1 MKQTISI
8 LIVAA
13 IMSSCGNSAENKAI
27 SDAKEVAAAIKQM
40 KPGGI
45 PATAGG
51 WTMTAKFGGKDW
63 SANYLMPLQASG
75 RIFGDN
81 NGVSISF
88 PYDRREMT
96 LGYKNKFSDHNAVDI
111 FTNDDVA
118 LWGGYVGWQH
128 LATARALAA
137 PAAAP
142 SPAIPVSVAAAE
154 RRDVP
159 IYLTGLGTVQAFNTV
174 TVKTRVDGEL
184 VKVAFTEGQDVKAG
198 DLLAQIDP
206 RPFQATLDQAAAKKV
221 QDEANLANAKLDLQR
236 FSDLATRN
244 FAPKQQVDTQRATV
258 TQLEAQIRGDQ
269 AAIDSAQTQ
278 LDYTTIKSPLTGR
291 TGIRLVDQGNIVHA
305 TDATGLVVVTQ
316 LQPISVVFTLPESEL
331 PSVQAALAAGPVRI
345 YAMDRDSDRQ
355 LAEGTIAVLDNQ
367 ISQTTGTMRL
377 KGTFPNKDGAL
388 WPGEFLN
395 IRLLARTAPNVVT
408 VPSSALQRGP
418 NGYYAYVVKPD
429 STVETRPLKVGQ
441 ISDGAAIVDDGMAA
455 GEQVVT
461 AGQYRLQPGAR
472 VEVNSPAAKG

>member
-1 MKQTISI
+1 MYTPAMDRASLTKRTVLAGRELSLGRRRGPLAILPFTGPAVAPKRPTLRMDLRTELHIAAMTDTLEPFQKPALTQRRYVLAGLSI
-8 LIVAA
+8 LIA
-13 IMSSCGNSAENKAI
+13 
-27 SDAKEVAAAIKQM
+27 
-40 KPGGI
+40 
-45 PATAGG
+45 
-51 WTMTAKFGGKDW
+51 
-63 SANYLMPLQASG
+63 
-75 RIFGDN
+75 
-81 NGVSISF
+81 VS
-88 PYDRREMT
+88 
-96 LGYKNKFSDHNAVDI
+96 
-111 FTNDDVA
+111 
-118 LWGGYVGWQH
+118 GGYVSWQH
-128 LATARALAA
+128 RATAN
-137 PAAAP
+137 AAAASTSSAP
-142 SPAIPVSVAAAE
+142 TPPIPVSVATAE

-206 RPFQATLDQAAAKKV
+206 RPFQATLDQAVAKKV

-236 FSDLATRN
+236 FADLATRN

-258 TQLEAQIRGDQ
+258 TQLEAQIQGDQ

-305 TDATGLVVVTQ
+305 TDTTGLVVVTQ
-316 LQPISVVFTLPESEL
+316 LQPISVIFTLPESDL
-331 PSVQAALAAGPVRI
+331 AAVQSALKAGPVRI
-345 YAMDRDSDRQ
+345 FAMDRDSDRQ

-367 ISQTTGTMRL
+367 IAQATGTIRI

-408 VPSSALQRGP
+408 VPSPALQRGP

-472 VEVNSPAAKG
+472 VAASSPAGKG

>member
-1 MKQTISI
+1 MTDTLELFQKPVRKHGRYLLASLAM
-8 LIVAA
+8 LIAA
-13 IMSSCGNSAENKAI
+13 
-27 SDAKEVAAAIKQM
+27 
-40 KPGGI
+40 
-45 PATAGG
+45 
-51 WTMTAKFGGKDW
+51 
-63 SANYLMPLQASG
+63 
-75 RIFGDN
+75 
-81 NGVSISF
+81 
-88 PYDRREMT
+88 
-96 LGYKNKFSDHNAVDI
+96 
-111 FTNDDVA
+111 
-118 LWGGYVGWQH
+118 WGGYVGWQH
-128 LATARALAA
+128 RATGKIAA
-137 PAAAP
+137 TTASAP
-142 SPAIPVSVAAAE
+142 SPAIPVSIATVE

-159 IYLTGLGTVQAFNTV
+159 IYLTGLGTVQAFNAV

-184 VKVAFTEGQDVKAG
+184 IKVAFTEGQDVKAG

-206 RPFQATLDQAAAKKV
+206 RPFQAAYDQAVAKKV

-258 TQLEAQIRGDQ
+258 AQLAAQIQGDQ
-269 AAIDSAQTQ
+269 AAIDSAKTQ
-278 LDYTTIKSPLTGR
+278 LDYTTITSPITGR

-331 PSVQAALAAGPVRI
+331 TAVQSALKAGPVRI
-345 YAMDRDSDRQ
+345 FAMSRDDNRQ
-355 LAEGTIAVLDNQ
+355 LAEGALAVLDNQ

-377 KGTFPNKDGAL
+377 KGTFPNQDRAL

-395 IRLLARTAPNVVT
+395 IRLLARTEPNVVT
-408 VPSSALQRGP
+408 VPSGALQRGP
-418 NGYYAYVVKPD
+418 DGYYAYVVKPEK
-429 STVETRPLKVGQ
+429 TTETRPLKVGHV
-441 ISDGAAIVDDGMAA
+441 SGGVAIVDDGLAA

>member
-1 MKQTISI
+1 MTDTLEPSQKSAHRHQRY
-8 LIVAA
+8 LIAGLAIVVA
-13 IMSSCGNSAENKAI
+13 
-27 SDAKEVAAAIKQM
+27 
-40 KPGGI
+40 
-45 PATAGG
+45 
-51 WTMTAKFGGKDW
+51 
-63 SANYLMPLQASG
+63 
-75 RIFGDN
+75 
-81 NGVSISF
+81 VS
-88 PYDRREMT
+88 
-96 LGYKNKFSDHNAVDI
+96 
-111 FTNDDVA
+111 
-118 LWGGYVGWQH
+118 GGYIGWYS
-128 LATARALAA
+128 RAA
-137 PAAAP
+137 PSAAAAP
-142 SPAIPVSVAAAE
+142 LAAAAQPAIPVSVATAA

-206 RPFQATLDQAAAKKV
+206 RPFRATLDQAVAKKV
-221 QDEANLANAKLDLQR
+221 QDKANLANAKLDLQR

-244 FAPKQQVDTQRATV
+244 FAPKQQVDTQRAMV
-258 TQLEAQIRGDQ
+258 AQLKAQIRGDR
-269 AAIDSAQTQ
+269 AAIDAAQTQ

-316 LQPISVVFTLPESEL
+316 LQPISVVFTLPESDL
-331 PSVQAALAAGPVRI
+331 ASVQSALTSGPVRI
-345 YAMDRDSDRQ
+345 FAMDRDSDRQ
-355 LAEGTIAVLDNQ
+355 LAEGTLAVLDNQ
-367 ISQTTGTMRL
+367 INQTTGTIRI

-408 VPSSALQRGP
+408 VPSPALQRGP

-429 STVETRPLKVGQ
+429 GTVETRPLKVGQ

-472 VEVNSPAAKG
+472 VATSSPAAKG

>member
-1 MKQTISI
+1 MADMLEPFQ
-8 LIVAA
+8 
-13 IMSSCGNSAENKAI
+13 
-27 SDAKEVAAAIKQM
+27 
-40 KPGGI
+40 KPIRKPRG
-45 PATAGG
+45 
-51 WTMTAKFGGKDW
+51 
-63 SANYLMPLQASG
+63 YLL
-75 RIFGDN
+75 
-81 NGVSISF
+81 ISF
-88 PYDRREMT
+88 AI
-96 LGYKNKFSDHNAVDI
+96 LLA
-111 FTNDDVA
+111 A
-118 LWGGYVGWQH
+118 WGGYVGWQH
-128 LATARALAA
+128 RAAA
-137 PAAAP
+137 EIAAAAASAP
-142 SPAIPVSVAAAE
+142 SPAIPVSVATAQ

-184 VKVAFTEGQDVKAG
+184 IKVAFTEGQDVKAG

-206 RPFQATLDQAAAKKV
+206 RPFQAAYDQAVAKKV
-221 QDEANLANAKLDLQR
+221 QDEANLANAKVDLQR

-244 FAPKQQVDTQRATV
+244 FAPKQQVDTQRAAV
-258 TQLEAQIRGDQ
+258 AQLEAQIQGDQ
-269 AAIDSAQTQ
+269 AAIDSAKTQ
-278 LDYTTIKSPLTGR
+278 LDYTTITSPLTGR

-305 TDATGLVVVTQ
+305 TDTTGLVVVTQ

-331 PSVQAALAAGPVRI
+331 RAVQSALKSGPVRI
-345 YAMDRDSDRQ
+345 FAMDRDSDEQ

-367 ISQTTGTMRL
+367 IAQTTGTLRI

-388 WPGEFLN
+388 WPGEYLN
-395 IRLLARTAPNVVT
+395 IRLLARTAPNAVT
-408 VPSSALQRGP
+408 VPSSTLQRGP

-441 ISDGAAIVDDGMAA
+441 VSEGVAIVDDGVAA